1 MLPSPPTT
9 PAPANPRFSGG
20 LKDKRVVAR
29 VDFNVPISKKDGVT
43 ITNTQRI
50 DAAIPTIACA
60 CPPLSL
66 HPMADGHTHTQ
77 LTPP

>member
-1 MLPSPPTT
+1 M
-9 PAPANPRFSGG
+9 
-20 LKDKRVVAR
+20 VAR

-60 CPPLSL
+60 SLPFPPS
-66 HPMADGHTHTQ
+66 P
-77 LTPP
+77 TPR